1 MFARKSICIA
11 WATCVLWSAGGVDV
25 KGQNIIFSPEIVQ
38 TIENSKAHDAFW
50 SVIVRDSTGNILDG
64 YNFDK
69 NVRPASNLKL
79 LTSAMILNELEPNF
93 TYHTKLYGVGIQAG
107 NVWKGDIIIR
117 GSGDPSISGTFYHKD
132 RFHVFEKFYQALD
145 SLGIKQIDGSLIG
158 NDSYF
163 DQQVYP
169 KGWSWDDLS
178 FYYGV
183 EVNALSFNENAVD
196 LRVYAKNRI
205 GEKPDIE
212 WFPFDTDYVDFVNE
226 QIITPS
232 NSEYDE
238 SYRRIMGTNTI
249 LLRSSLPQNY
259 VEKESLSILDAPRF
273 FVDTFKKYLEQGGI
287 KLTEPIVVE
296 SNSRNWKE
304 SRYKVLKE
312 HQSVSLHKL
321 LEPMNKES
329 NNFYAEMLLKTAAA
343 EHYDTP
349 GSTELGV
356 SLIES
361 FAESMD
367 MNEDDL
373 VLSDGS
379 GLASSTLLKIEGL
392 SKMMVKMRS
401 NPYFKAYKN
410 SLAIAGK
417 DGTLEH
423 RFNNTPV
430 EGRLYG
436 KSGYISGVR
445 ALSGYLEA
453 ASGQP
458 LVVSVITNNYTE
470 STSYIDS
477 IQEEIVQKIYH
488 KY

>member
-1 MFARKSICIA
+1 MFGRQTICVG
-11 WATCVLWSAGGVDV
+11 WAVCILLAAGPVDL

-38 TIENSKAHDAFW
+38 TIENSKARDAYW
-50 SVIVRDSTGNILDG
+50 SVIVRDSTGKILDG

-69 NVRPASNLKL
+69 HIRPASNLKL
-79 LTSAMILNELEPNF
+79 LTSAMILNELGPSF
-93 TYHTKLYGVGIQAG
+93 RYRTKLYGLGIQAG

-117 GSGDPSISGTFYHKD
+117 GSGDPSISGTFYNKD
-132 RFHVFEKFYQALD
+132 RFHVFDEFQQAFD

-163 DQQVYP
+163 DQQAYP
-169 KGWSWDDLS
+169 EGWSWDDLS

-183 EVNALSFNENAVD
+183 EINALSFNENAVD
-196 LRVYAKNRI
+196 LRVYANNRI
-205 GEKPDIE
+205 GEKPEIE
-212 WFPFDTDYVDFVNE
+212 WFPFDTDYVNFVNE
-226 QIITPS
+226 QIITPPY
-232 NSEYDE
+232 SEYDE
-238 SYRRIMGTNTI
+238 SYRRLMGTNTI

-273 FVDTFKKYLEQGGI
+273 FVDTFKKYLEQGGVKI
-287 KLTEPIVVE
+287 TEPMVVE
-296 SNSRNWKE
+296 STRRNWKE
-304 SRYKVLKE
+304 SRYTVLGEHLSVPLSKLLKE
-312 HQSVSLHKL
+312 
-321 LEPMNKES
+321 MNKES
-329 NNFYAEMLLKTAAA
+329 NNFYAEMLMKTAAA
-343 EHYDTP
+343 EHYGTS

-356 SLIES
+356 SLIKG
-361 FAESMD
+361 FAENMG

-373 VLSDGS
+373 VLNDGS

-410 SLAIAGK
+410 SLAVAGK

-445 ALSGYLEA
+445 ALSGYMEA

-458 LVVSVITNNYTE
+458 LVISVITNNFTE
-470 STSYIDS
+470 STSYIDN
-477 IQEEIVQKIYH
+477 IQEDIIQKIYH